1 MHKTYLSVVV
11 EVKLNLYELYF
22 FKYAVIRS
30 FRLALSEDMYL
41 TVPKTGRSG
50 QGRSYRPRT
59 QAKLAYDT
67 GSRPS
72 SEYRFISVSIQA
84 SAVGGS
90 GAHSRIFFPH
100 SILK

>member
-1 MHKTYLSVVV
+1 MPPHAGPLSSTPALRVVVHKTYLSIVV

-50 QGRSYRPRT
+50 QGRS
-59 QAKLAYDT
+59 
-67 GSRPS
+67 
-72 SEYRFISVSIQA
+72 
-84 SAVGGS
+84 
-90 GAHSRIFFPH
+90 
-100 SILK
+100 